1 MQLLF
6 REDLFASRTKLSYE
20 ENFLEIANVET
31 QTERSELQ
39 KNYTNSFIK
48 LH

>member
-20 ENFLEIANVET
+20 ENCLEIANAET